1 MTLPEIDC
9 ELPTAETDAFKL
21 DINLDENFDMFS
33 KQMTEQAP
41 AKEVTPAEEP
51 QLERVRL
58 TTESLTIRS
67 PCRRQTICVRTQ

>member
-1 MTLPEIDC
+1 MDLALPEIDC

-21 DINLDENFDMFS
+21 DINLDANFDIFS
-33 KQMTEQAP
+33 KQMTE
-41 AKEVTPAEEP
+41 KEVTPAEEP

-58 TTESLTIRS
+58 TCPPLLITRS